1 MNHIQRAQTRAC
13 AVQPDAAHSNLT
25 QRLHGLLNLFKSRAA
40 REAQAKREARR
51 LREQARTER
60 LEAWNGKTYVP
71 HLKSK
76 GLLIV

>member
-1 MNHIQRAQTRAC
+1 MNHIQSLR
-13 AVQPDAAHSNLT
+13 SF
-25 QRLHGLLNLFKSRAA
+25 LNLFKSRAA
-40 REAQAKREARR
+40 REAQARREARR

-60 LEAWNGKTYVP
+60 LEVWNGETFVP